1 MMCLKGRLEEY
12 ATGRTVDELAP
23 SLSSLVHALVKNDL
37 SADYA
42 NPQLFI
48 EMTQPTGN
56 MSAVLSQV
64 LGAVKG
70 TRGRF
75 AAMFLDADMGSG
87 KTHLLALLLHLFYS
101 LKKQPQLRGRL
112 GPALAQLLGENIDAV
127 DKPAAVLAVDLKTG
141 TASETL
147 RLFAESL
154 KTAGDHGP
162 AALIKK
168 ADYDPR
174 RINGEELAKAINA
187 RTSLLILVDELFGF
201 AVMNCDRADH
211 EMVHLLRLIYELVQR
226 RRPLAD
232 SGESAVVLLVASAR
246 SDYRGWKQVS
256 STCRIGVF
264 VDQFERDLQ
273 RVRLTA
279 GARWVSVEEA
289 VQIVAKRLG
298 LSPRD
303 FSRGLYDLAEKVLRE
318 DALFP
323 QAHHLRGLI
332 KAMASYALSACEAGH
347 GRITAAHLTEAA
359 ISALLGTDAS
369 RYKSLYEVIRRKA
382 EGDLLYAVNAVFTG
396 SMVGD
401 PERLSAVVAGDRSAA
416 SSTERWI
423 MEELKQIM
431 PTEAAARALKALE
444 TLPHIKTVESG
455 GEAAYVVTPFLNVK
469 AFLME
474 LYNEALKTEAVDA
487 PRRLKEFLL
496 RSQTPTWANVVV
508 ADGDLDPKQLRDG
521 ALNLIVV
528 LSGDPRRALE
538 KARGFAV
545 AVAPK
550 YDALASAFA
559 KESAFM
565 RAVSEA
571 KTYLESREGERMKKA
586 GEKIYER
593 ILESY
598 RKELLDAAVEKAS
611 EVFSELTHA
620 IADALS
626 DVYYKT
632 PTGAVEVAKVKLGEA
647 GAETKRKAE
656 QKSKREVA
664 YENLTEGL
672 EEKRNETVGNAIEI
686 YLRALAYA
694 VNFIFDTNNARSLG
708 HRFELGSYA
717 ELSKTNR
724 IAHVANQYYVF
735 SREAYEEFLQ
745 AVRGEA
751 LRRGYAVYERG
762 DLVVI
767 EQKPQQPQP
776 ETQQTAPPPTPTQ
789 PPAPHQPAAQPQHAY
804 GFDAVLQAIT
814 EGAEVEVSFVVTDP
828 GIAAAFLNAVKNNIK
843 KLQVRSGGRTY
854 NYTGG

>member
-1 MMCLKGRLEEY
+1 MWHLEGGREKRCLKSKLEEY

-23 SLSSLVHALVKNDL
+23 SLSSLVHALVTNNF

-48 EMTQPTGN
+48 EMTQPTES

-101 LKKQPQLRGRL
+101 LKKWPQFRPRL
-112 GPALAQLLGENIDAV
+112 GAALAQLLGENIDAV
-127 DKPAAVLAVDLKTG
+127 DKDVAVLAVDLKTG

-154 KTAGDHGP
+154 KTAGDRG
-162 AALIKK
+162 AAELVEK
-168 ADYDPR
+168 ANYDPR
-174 RINGEELAKAINA
+174 RINGEELARAINDK
-187 RTSLLILVDELFGF
+187 TSLLILVDELFGF

-232 SGESAVVLLVASAR
+232 SGESAVALLVASAR
-246 SDYRGWKQVS
+246 SDYRSWRQVS
-256 STCRIGVF
+256 SACRIGVF

-318 DALFP
+318 DTPFP

-359 ISALLGTDAS
+359 ISALMGIDAS
-369 RYKSLYEVIRRKA
+369 RYKSLYDVIRRKA

-401 PERLSAVVAGDRSAA
+401 PERLTAVVAGDKSVV

-423 MEELKQIM
+423 MEELKEIM
-431 PTEAAARALKALE
+431 PTEAAAKALKALKN
-444 TLPHIKTVESG
+444 LPHIKAVESG
-455 GEAAYVVTPFLNVK
+455 GEAAYVATPFLNVR
-469 AFLME
+469 AFLTE
-474 LYNEALKTEAVDA
+474 LYNEALKTESVDA

-508 ADGDLDPKQLRDG
+508 ADGDFDPKQLRDG

-528 LSGDPRRALE
+528 LSGDPRQALE
-538 KARGFAV
+538 KARGFAA

-550 YDALASAFA
+550 HDALAPAFA

-571 KTYLESREGERMKKA
+571 KAYLESRESERMKKA

-611 EVFSELTHA
+611 EVFNELTRA
-620 IADALS
+620 VADALS
-626 DVYYKT
+626 DAYYKT
-632 PTGAVEVAKVKLGEA
+632 PTGAIELAKVKL
-647 GAETKRKAE
+647 AELNAKPEKVKYETLF
-656 QKSKREVA
+656 
-664 YENLTEGL
+664 ENLEQ
-672 EEKRNETVGNAIEI
+672 ERNKTVGNALSK
-686 YLRALAYA
+686 YLEALAQA
-694 VNFIFDTNNARSLG
+694 VGFIFNHNVATSLG
-708 HRFELGSYA
+708 HRFEFGNYI

-724 IAHVANQYYVF
+724 IAQVAGQYYVF
-735 SREAYEEFLQ
+735 SREAYESFLQ

-751 LRRGYAVYERG
+751 LKRGYAVYERG

-767 EQKPQQPQP
+767 EQKPQQLPPPRSATPEPQP
-776 ETQQTAPPPTPTQ
+776 TAQ
-789 PPAPHQPAAQPQHAY
+789 PLAAQLPAQPQRAY
-804 GFDAVLQAIT
+804 DFDAVLNAIA
-814 EGAEVEVSFVVTDP
+814 EGAEVEVSFVVADP

-843 KLQVRSGGRTY
+843 KLQVKSGGWTY